1 MTMGARAIFIGT
13 NAIDYSDIRT
23 AVRNFM
29 PPINWLQRGL
39 KAGLKAIVKITRPD
53 PKTKPDHHPQFK
65 SRPVII

>member
-39 KAGLKAIVKITRPD
+39 KAGLKAIPSKSHALIPKPNQIITRNSNRVP
-53 PKTKPDHHPQFK
+53 
-65 SRPVII
+65 